1 MDRFMTWE
9 SVTVAVARPML
20 PLVVRFCIFCLLS
33 GRQEAQA
40 ISDIAKRGWSKV
52 FTVEQLSVEIDVTSV
67 IWIHNGN
74 IAAEWEEGVE
84 KPIYYG
90 IFNSKTTLDMNTWAL
105 TISSLQ
111 PDFSGDYSVD
121 INYKGPTNLLTL
133 IVVDAD
139 PVYGVKGQSVTLQAK
154 AQNVQGQ
161 IAQWTLNNTVIADRD
176 EETHQTA
183 YKNMKFDNET
193 LSLTIS
199 DLLANYSGLY
209 AFKLNNINKGI
220 YQLIVRDAMLELRI
234 TKHCN
239 STSCTLNCT
248 GVNDENTQVSW
259 TDNKGGKMSG
269 PVWVLERSP
278 HLDVIYNC
286 SSDSGSWK
294 TESVSETDYSI
305 SGNTESN
312 WEKIQGPVVAVLV
325 LLAFGVGVGVV
336 LYKKRR
342 ARNTRRLHPQDQ
354 QPQQQNGFEL
364 LPNNVHQEEEEE
376 EKEECPLNGGT
387 EGNPKEHSIP
397 SIWKSSIICPLP
409 RAKEEQPHLRQ

>member
-1 MDRFMTWE
+1 
-9 SVTVAVARPML
+9 ML
-20 PLVVRFCIFCLLS
+20 PLVVGFCIFCLLS
-33 GRQEAQA
+33 GPQEAQA

-52 FTVEQLSVEIDVTSV
+52 FPVEQLPEEINVTSV
-67 IWIHNGN
+67 KWKHNGN
-74 IAAEWEEGVE
+74 IAAEWEEGDE
-84 KPIYYG
+84 GPTYYG
-90 IFNSKTTLDMNTWAL
+90 IFNSTATLDMKTWAL
-105 TISSLQ
+105 TISNLQ
-111 PDFSGDYSVD
+111 PGFSGKYSVE

-133 IVVDAD
+133 TVVDAD
-139 PVYGVKGQSVTLQAK
+139 AVYRVKGQYVTLKAK
-154 AQNVQGQ
+154 AQNVQGH

-199 DLLANYSGLY
+199 DLLANHSGLY
-209 AFKLNNINKGI
+209 AFKLNNDNKGI
-220 YQLIVRDAMLELRI
+220 YQLIVRDAMVELRI

-259 TDNKGGKMSG
+259 TNNKGGKMFG
-269 PVWVLERSP
+269 PVWVLEKSP

-312 WEKIQGPVVAVLV
+312 WKKIQGPVVAGLV
-325 LLAFGVGVGVV
+325 LLAVGVGVGVGVV

-342 ARNTRRLHPQDQ
+342 ARNTRLHQQDQ
-354 QPQQQNGFEL
+354 NQNGFEL
-364 LPNNVHQEEEEE
+364 LPNNVHQEEEEKG
-376 EKEECPLNGGT
+376 KEECPLNDRGT
-387 EGNPKEHSIP
+387 EGNPKDEV
-397 SIWKSSIICPLP
+397 KF
-409 RAKEEQPHLRQ
+409 ED